1 VKSLKAIVLAGGTA
15 RDGDR
20 GPAGMWARQLVP
32 IANRPLVCHA
42 LDMLREAGIEQV
54 AVVSGPET
62 GAKLRQ
68 AIEASDSASN
78 GLSYVEHDEQRG
90 LGDALHAAESFLGG
104 APFVLHLADS
114 LTTRGLRR
122 FVRLEDSDPTDALV
136 LMQDAPAV
144 EAGGVVELTS
154 GRLLGVLKRS
164 AETANDVVPAGV
176 YVFGPRVLDAA
187 QAIPADGQGELGV
200 AAAVE
205 GLLRNGG
212 RVRTQC
218 VDAWWRYRA
227 RPEALLEANRLMLEQ
242 LPRTAPTALR
252 EDIRLEGRVL
262 VHPTAELESVTI
274 RGPAIVGPGASVRH
288 AYVGPYT
295 AIGQGVTIEGAEVEN
310 SIILPGATV
319 SHAGCRLEASVVGN
333 RAKVTRDFRLP
344 TALRLC
350 VGDGAEV
357 SLG

>member
-1 VKSLKAIVLAGGTA
+1 VKSLKAIVLAGGRA
-15 RDGDR
+15 SDGDR

-42 LDMLREAGIEQV
+42 LDMLRAAGIEQV
-54 AVVSGPET
+54 AVVSSPET

-68 AIEASDSASN
+68 AIEASDSASD

-90 LGDALHAAESFLGG
+90 LGDALHAAEPFLGG

-114 LTTRGLRR
+114 LTTGGLRR
-122 FVRLEDSDPTDALV
+122 FVRLEDSDPPDDALV
-136 LMQDAPAV
+136 LMQHAPAV

-164 AETANDVVPAGV
+164 ADTANDLVPAGV

-187 QAIPADGQGELGV
+187 DDLPADGGELGV

-218 VDAWWRYRA
+218 VDTWWRYRA

-242 LPRTAPTALR
+242 LPRTSPTALR

-310 SIILPGATV
+310 SILLPGATV

-344 TALRLC
+344 SALRLC